1 MQAQVQ
7 MLMQRVGLP
16 GQLAEAVAPTQ
27 GAPTPGG
34 PSNPGAQNIG
44 GAQLPRPGE
53 RNIQQARVASNQGNA
68 SVFPRGLGGLDQLGQ
83 RLGGPTGGAQ
93 GMPSGQTVR

>member
-1 MQAQVQ
+1 

-27 GAPTPGG
+27 GAPPPGTPPGG

-83 RLGGPTGGAQ
+83 RLGSPTGGAQ